1 MENEN
6 NSQANDINISEENL
20 NEFIRKGDE
29 LIAQRKEHNILT
41 EDKTESTSKDVKQAT
56 VIEKTAGQTKPPMNI
71 PNTLN
76 IADIKEDIT
85 KRKTAIKYL
94 TDAKDSI
101 TKTLDCNQKR
111 HWSKEEK
118 ILLRKVRAISNELGT
133 IIEQLKIIPEQQGG
147 MAEIQQQLLEQP
159 ITNIKVAYAKGGKF
173 SVINTDTEVT
183 ETTGN
188 KDEIKGYLKGIY
200 TRKQATEQK
209 E

>member
-1 MENEN
+1 MENVN
-6 NSQANDINISEENL
+6 NPTNNISEEEI

-29 LIAQRKEHNILT
+29 LIAQAKEHNILA

-56 VIEKTAGQTKPPMNI
+56 VIEKTAEQTKPPI
-71 PNTLN
+71 NTLN
-76 IADIKEDIT
+76 IAELKEDIT
-85 KRKTAIKYL
+85 KRKSAIKYL

-118 ILLRKVRAISNELGT
+118 ILLRKVRAISKELGT
-133 IIEQLKIIPEQQGG
+133 IIEQLKMIPEQQGG

-173 SVINTDTEVT
+173 SVINTDTEVI

-200 TRKQATEQK
+200 TRQQATKQK